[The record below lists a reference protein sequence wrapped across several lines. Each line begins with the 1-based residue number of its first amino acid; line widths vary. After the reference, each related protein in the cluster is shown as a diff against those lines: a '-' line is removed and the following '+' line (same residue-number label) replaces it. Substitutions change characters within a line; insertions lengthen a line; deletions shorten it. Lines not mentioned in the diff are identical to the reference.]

1 MSTGLEAQRVAFNK
15 LSETIRAVPR
25 EEQRHVNLDLPGVF
39 TTIYKTLA
47 RARVYEPQVAKL
59 EFTDHPAIMI
69 LPDLVLAGLYIENE
83 IATTSQTAN
92 ELGPKVEEGTALAQV
107 MVADIKAL
115 VLRKV
120 LPMDALA
127 DYNSGN
133 GYHTLATNLGLVA
146 RLADRHWAA
155 IEGRS
160 GITRADIDRAG
171 ELNQEIFKYLG
182 ERATNGGDLAQ
193 LAVLRAQNFTL
204 IVRAYDELR
213 RAIAYLRYHEGDVDE
228 IAPSLFAN
236 RGGNRSR
243 KDEKVTPVATKPQFG
258 DSQLQDSAQPGQDL
272 PPISKD
278 GPFR

>member
-1 MSTGLEAQRVAFNK
+1 MSTGLDAQRVAFDN
-15 LSETIRAVPR
+15 LLATISAVPK

-47 RARVYEPQVAKL
+47 QTAIYEPKVAKL
-59 EFTDHPAIMI
+59 EFTDHPAIKM

-83 IATTSQTAN
+83 IASTSQATN
-92 ELGPKVEEGTALAQV
+92 ELAPKIEEGTALAQI

-120 LPMDALA
+120 LPVDALG

-133 GYHTLATNLGLVA
+133 GFHALATNLGHVA
-146 RLADRHWAA
+146 RLADRNWAA

-160 GITRADIDRAG
+160 GITRADIKRAG

-193 LAVLRAQNFTL
+193 LAALRAQNFTL

-236 RGGNRSR
+236 RGGTRTR
-243 KDEKVTPVATKPQFG
+243 KDEKITPVGSKPQMSEG
-258 DSQLQDSAQPGQDL
+258 QSQDHVQPGQDL

>member
-15 LSETIRAVPR
+15 LLEIIRAVPK

-47 RARVYEPQVAKL
+47 QSAVYEPKVAKL
-59 EFTDHPAIMI
+59 EFTDHPAIKM

-83 IATTSQTAN
+83 IASTSQATN
-92 ELGPKVEEGTALAQV
+92 ELAPKIEEGTALAQV

-120 LPMDALA
+120 LPVDALA

-133 GYHTLATNLGLVA
+133 GFHALATNLGHVA

-182 ERATNGGDLAQ
+182 ERAVNGGDLAQ

-236 RGGNRSR
+236 RGGNRNR
-243 KDEKVTPVATKPQFG
+243 KDDKVTPVGSKPLLG
-258 DSQLQDSAQPGQDL
+258 DSQSQDLGQPGQDL